1 MGFVTGLKQ
10 FPFGKVGL
18 LVISLGSLER
28 FVFGICSVSTQ
39 KVRIVVGISSDLIL
53 RNVVKVFAVV
63 ILVGGRFG
71 EIGVEW
77 RCVLFIGGLL
87 VAI

>member
-10 FPFGKVGL
+10 FLFGKVDL

-28 FVFGICSVSTQ
+28 CVFGTCLVSSQ
-39 KVRIVVGISSDLIL
+39 KVRIVVGFSSELIL

-63 ILVGGRFG
+63 ILVGRSFRGSWSR
-71 EIGVEW
+71 VEV
-77 RCVLFIGGLL
+77 RVTYRKSSC
-87 VAI
+87 